1 MTSFLLLD
9 KDGYEHEFIGKIV
22 EQVLR
27 NIKPVGLPV
36 GDYLVG
42 LEHQKQH
49 VTSLLNIES
58 DDTIH
63 MVGIHG
69 IGGIGK
75 TTLSLEVYNSI
86 VRQFQGSCFLE
97 KVGENAKKN
106 GLMYLQKI
114 LLSQIVGEKNME
126 LTSVGQGISIL
137 QQRLHQ
143 KKVLLLLDDVDNLEQ
158 LPLLE
163 DPFGLV
169 QEVESSLR
177 LETKG
182 C

>member
-1 MTSFLLLD
+1 MTCFLLLD
-9 KDGYEHEFIGKIV
+9 KDGYEHEFIGKVV

-27 NIKPVGLPV
+27 NIKPIALHV

-49 VTSLLNIES
+49 VISLLNLGS

-86 VRQFQGSCFLE
+86 VHQFQGSCFLE
-97 KVGENAKKN
+97 KVRENSNKN
-106 GLMYLQKI
+106 GLIYIQKI
-114 LLSQIVGEKNME
+114 LMSQIVGENNME
-126 LTSVGQGISIL
+126 FTSVGQGISIL
-137 QQRLHQ
+137 KQRLRQ
-143 KKVLLLLDDVDNLEQ
+143 KKVLLLIDDVDDLEQ
-158 LPLLE
+158 LEVVAE

-169 QEVESSLR
+169 QAVES
-177 LETKG
+177 
-182 C
+182 